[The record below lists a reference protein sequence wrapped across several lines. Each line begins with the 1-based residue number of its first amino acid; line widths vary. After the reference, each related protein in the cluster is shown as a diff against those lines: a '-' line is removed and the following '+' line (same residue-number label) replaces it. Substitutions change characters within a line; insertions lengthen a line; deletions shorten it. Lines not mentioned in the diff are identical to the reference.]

1 MLQGGFMK
9 RKILFALSSVLI
21 LLSFYM
27 VLVYVP
33 TEKNMGIVQ
42 RIFYYHVPLAWVAF
56 LAFFVVFICSIMYL
70 VKRNQKWDYIAHASA
85 EIGLVFISLMLVTG
99 SIWAKPAWG
108 VWWIWEPRLTT
119 SLILWFIYVAY
130 FIVRGYISGEERKA
144 RFGAVVGIIGFL
156 NVPLVFLSV
165 TLWRTQHPPLTIF
178 SGGLEPSMLLTLLV
192 CLFAFNFLYFYL
204 LAEGAMMKEDEYNIN
219 LLKDKFARRNN

>member
-1 MLQGGFMK
+1 MK

-27 VLVYVP
+27 VLVFVP
-33 TEKNMGIVQ
+33 TEIDMGIVQ
-42 RIFYYHVPLAWVAF
+42 RIFYYHVPLAWIAF
-56 LAFFVVFICSIMYL
+56 LAFFVVFTGSIIYL
-70 VKRNQKWDYIAHASA
+70 AKRSTKWDNIASASA
-85 EIGLVFISLMLVTG
+85 EIGLVFISLMLITG

-119 SLILWFIYVAY
+119 SLVLWFIYVAY
-130 FIVRGYISGEERKA
+130 FIVRGYVSGEERKA

-178 SGGLEPSMLLTLLV
+178 SGGLEPPMLATLLV
-192 CLFAFNFLYFYL
+192 CLVAFNFLYFYL
-204 LAEGAMMKEDEYNIN
+204 LSERSMMKNDERMLSQI
-219 LLKDKFARRNN
+219 KETMARRNA

>member
-1 MLQGGFMK
+1 VK
-9 RKILFALSSVLI
+9 RKVLFFISAGLL

-27 VLVYVP
+27 VLVFVP
-33 TEKNMGIVQ
+33 TEKDMGIVQ

-56 LAFFVVFICSIMYL
+56 LAFFVVFFASIGYL
-70 VKRNQKWDYIAHASA
+70 VKRKPRWDHVACASA
-85 EIGLVFISLMLVTG
+85 EIGLVFISLMLLTG
-99 SIWAKPAWG
+99 MIWAKSAWG

-119 SLILWFIYVAY
+119 SLVLWFVYVAY
-130 FIVRGYISGEERKA
+130 FIVRAYVVEEERKA

-178 SGGLEPSMLLTLLV
+178 TDGLAGSMMATLLV
-192 CLFAFNFLYFYL
+192 CLFAFNFFYIYL
-204 LAEGAMMKEDEYNIN
+204 LAEVTLMKADERAVRQ
-219 LLKDKFARRNN
+219 LKEKSIRRNS

>member
-1 MLQGGFMK
+1 MK

-27 VLVYVP
+27 VLVFVP
-33 TEKNMGIVQ
+33 TEIDMGIVQ
-42 RIFYYHVPLAWVAF
+42 RIFYYHVPLAWIAF
-56 LAFFVVFICSIMYL
+56 LAFFVVFTGSIIYL
-70 VKRNQKWDYIAHASA
+70 AKRSTKWDNIASASA
-85 EIGLVFISLMLVTG
+85 EIGLVFISLMLITG

-119 SLILWFIYVAY
+119 SLVLWFIYVAY
-130 FIVRGYISGEERKA
+130 FIVRGYVSGEERKA

-178 SGGLEPSMLLTLLV
+178 SGGLEPPMLATLLV
-192 CLFAFNFLYFYL
+192 CLVAFNFLYFYL
-204 LAEGAMMKEDEYNIN
+204 LSERSMMKNDERMLSQI
-219 LLKDKFARRNN
+219 KETIARRNA

>member
-1 MLQGGFMK
+1 MK
-9 RKILFALSSVLI
+9 RKVLFFISAGLL

-27 VLVYVP
+27 VLVFVP
-33 TEKNMGIVQ
+33 TERDMGIVQ
-42 RIFYYHVPLAWVAF
+42 RIFYYHVPLAWIAF
-56 LAFFVVFICSIMYL
+56 LAFFVVFFASIGYL
-70 VKRNQKWDYIAHASA
+70 IKRRPLWDHIACASA

-99 SIWAKPAWG
+99 MIWAKAAWG

-119 SLILWFIYVAY
+119 SLVLWFIYVAY
-130 FIVRGYISGEERKA
+130 FIVRAYVVEEERKA

-178 SGGLEPSMLLTLLV
+178 TDGLAGSMMATLLV
-192 CLFAFNFLYFYL
+192 CLFAFNFFYFYL
-204 LAEGAMMKEDEYNIN
+204 LAEGTLMKADERAVRQ
-219 LLKDKFARRNN
+219 LKEKSMRRNP

>member
-1 MLQGGFMK
+1 MK

-27 VLVYVP
+27 VLVFVP
-33 TEKNMGIVQ
+33 TEIDMGIVQ
-42 RIFYYHVPLAWVAF
+42 RIFYYHVPLAWIAF
-56 LAFFVVFICSIMYL
+56 LAFFVVFTGSIIYL
-70 VKRNQKWDYIAHASA
+70 AKRSTKWDNVASASA
-85 EIGLVFISLMLVTG
+85 EIGLVFISLMLITG

-119 SLILWFIYVAY
+119 SLVLWFIYVAY
-130 FIVRGYISGEERKA
+130 FIVRGYVSGEERKA

-178 SGGLEPSMLLTLLV
+178 SGGLEPPMLATLLV
-192 CLFAFNFLYFYL
+192 CLVAFNFLYFYL
-204 LAEGAMMKEDEYNIN
+204 LSERSMMKNDERMLSQI
-219 LLKDKFARRNN
+219 KETIARRNA

>member
-1 MLQGGFMK
+1 MK
-9 RKILFALSSVLI
+9 RKILFALSSVMI

-27 VLVYVP
+27 VLVFVP
-33 TEKNMGIVQ
+33 TERDMGIVQ
-42 RIFYYHVPLAWVAF
+42 RIFYYHVPLAWIAF
-56 LAFFVVFICSIMYL
+56 LAFFVVFTGSVMYL
-70 VKRNQKWDYIAHASA
+70 VKRSTKWDQIASASA
-85 EIGLVFISLMLVTG
+85 EIGLVFISLMLITG

-119 SLILWFIYVAY
+119 SLVLWFIYVAY
-130 FIVRGYISGEERKA
+130 FIVRGYVSGEERKA

-178 SGGLEPSMLLTLLV
+178 SGGLEPPMLATLLV
-192 CLFAFNFLYFYL
+192 CLFAFNFLFFYL
-204 LAEGAMMKEDEYNIN
+204 LAERSMMKNDERVLDQI
-219 LLKDKFARRNN
+219 KEIMARRNA

>member
-1 MLQGGFMK
+1 MK

-27 VLVYVP
+27 VLVFVP
-33 TEKNMGIVQ
+33 TEIDMGIVQ
-42 RIFYYHVPLAWVAF
+42 RIFYYHVPLAWIAF
-56 LAFFVVFICSIMYL
+56 LAFFVVFTGYIIYL
-70 VKRNQKWDYIAHASA
+70 AKRSTKWDNIASASA
-85 EIGLVFISLMLVTG
+85 EIGLVFISLMLITG

-119 SLILWFIYVAY
+119 SLVLWFIYVAY
-130 FIVRGYISGEERKA
+130 FIVRGYVSGEERKA

-178 SGGLEPSMLLTLLV
+178 SGGLEPPMLATLLV
-192 CLFAFNFLYFYL
+192 CLVAFNFLYFYL
-204 LAEGAMMKEDEYNIN
+204 LSERSMMKNDERMLSQI
-219 LLKDKFARRNN
+219 KETMARRNA

>member
-1 MLQGGFMK
+1 MK

-21 LLSFYM
+21 LLSLYM
-27 VLVYVP
+27 VLVFVP
-33 TEKNMGIVQ
+33 TEIDMGIVQ
-42 RIFYYHVPLAWVAF
+42 RIFYYHVPLAWIAF
-56 LAFFVVFICSIMYL
+56 LAFFVVFTGSIMYL
-70 VKRNQKWDYIAHASA
+70 AKRSTKWDNIASASA
-85 EIGLVFISLMLVTG
+85 EIGLVFISLMLITG

-119 SLILWFIYVAY
+119 SLVLWFIYVAY
-130 FIVRGYISGEERKA
+130 FIVRGYVSGEEKKA

-178 SGGLEPSMLLTLLV
+178 SGGLEPPMLATLLV
-192 CLFAFNFLYFYL
+192 CLVAFNFLYFYL
-204 LAEGAMMKEDEYNIN
+204 LSERSMMKNDEHMLSQI
-219 LLKDKFARRNN
+219 KETMARRNT